1 MKVQLLLPEATV
13 PTRGSAGAAGLDLY
27 AAEHFVLYP
36 YSRELIR
43 TGVAVQ
49 TAADEVGLIWPR
61 SGLAVKYGVD
71 TLAGVVDNDY
81 RSGIGVALINHGG
94 RPVTIE
100 VGDRIAQLIIQKCSF
115 DEPEVV
121 DELDKTVRGVKG
133 FGSTGK

>member
-1 MKVQLLLPEATV
+1 MKVKLLTSQATI

-36 YSRELIR
+36 YSRELIN

-49 TAADEVGLIWPR
+49 LGADEVGLIWPR

-81 RSGIGVALINHGG
+81 RGGVKVALINHGW

-100 VGDRIAQLIIQKCSF
+100 VGDRIAQLIVQKCSF
-115 DEPEVV
+115 AEPEVV
-121 DELDKTVRGVKG
+121 GHFYETVRGVKG